1 MGIAVLG
8 PLTVDGDETG
18 LGRRD
23 RVVLAAL
30 TVRLGEPVSADR
42 LADLLWGDD
51 LPASWP
57 KLVQGCVVR
66 LRKQLGQ
73 HAIETSSLGYRLVVQ
88 REEIDAQRFA
98 LEVDRARKLLTAGEA
113 ERARTVLIQALALW
127 RGSPL
132 VELDGWDTG
141 RIEAVRLEELRHSAE
156 ELYVEASLRAG
167 LHDHV
172 LAKAAALVAEEP
184 LRERRWALL
193 ATAQYQNG
201 RQGEA
206 LATLRR
212 LRSVLDRD
220 LGLVAGQDITAL
232 EEAILRQDPS
242 LVAASALPEP
252 SATCPY
258 QGLTPFDVED
268 ADRFFGRDAE
278 VRDCLRRLADE
289 PVLAVVGPSG
299 SGKSSLVRAG
309 VAAAMRR
316 DGLRVVVVT
325 PGRHPLEAL
334 TALPSRGTPPT
345 LVVDQCEEVFSLCDN
360 EVERAQFLDALARHA
375 QVAPLVVS
383 LRADRLADVA
393 SHAGFARLVERG
405 LHLIAAM
412 DECALREAIDGPAQ
426 AASLV
431 LEPGLADL
439 LIGEVIGQSGALPLL
454 SHALAETWQRRE
466 GRTLTVAGYQASGG
480 IKRAVAQT
488 AEAVYGQL
496 TPEEQALLREV
507 LLRLVT
513 PGPDGEAVRTRLPRR
528 QVVPDPAYD
537 DLVDLLVG
545 SRLVTSDGD
554 MVELAHESLA
564 RAWPRLREWLADD
577 VEGQQ
582 TLHHLAGAAESWH
595 SLGRPDSELYRGV
608 RLAKVLEWRERG
620 ASSLTENE
628 RAFVD
633 ESKRLSEV
641 ELRSAERRA
650 REQSR
655 TNRRLRGLL
664 VAAVLLLV
672 GALVAG
678 FVAVRQGDRAAR
690 EALAADAGRAGA
702 QALVVND
709 IDRSLLLAAAGVRLE
724 QTPESRANLFAA
736 IDKRRQLVHSFP
748 VAEGAVTGLDASP
761 DGRAVALYGADHA
774 VRLYDASTGALRAV
788 RAPDTPVGLVSNLV
802 RGRVAFSPDGTQV
815 AVGAPPF
822 DPEPVQLLDA
832 QTLQPGSAHL
842 PGLPTLPAHTGV
854 VGYSRDG
861 RFLFAAIY
869 IYKDRLDAAFSGGR
883 LLVWD
888 VSSPDRPVLR
898 FDEFRAGNEINQ
910 LAGALSPDGSRLYT
924 SNPLTAY
931 DVRSGR
937 VLYRRPAMTF
947 HDLSLSPDGSQ
958 LALTSTLDWE
968 TDEDTDDVRIV
979 DVATGETRRVL
990 EGHTDAVTAA
1000 RFSPDGET
1008 LVSVGNDFQANLW
1021 DVDRGRVVDTMQ
1033 LDDFGTATVGYSA
1046 DGALLYSAAGD
1057 GTLRS
1062 WDLTGRGRYIEQ
1074 LAAPAAFIYG
1084 CTYAAPGGR
1093 TVWQFGDA
1101 GIRFIDVAT
1110 GRKTEFVG
1118 LDPEGSKNDTCG
1130 AWHPSGERLA
1140 MPRGRAVTVWDAR
1153 DGHLVDRNRVSE
1165 ANLMDLDYSTD
1176 GSRIVV
1182 TDDDGRVAMV
1192 DADSLEVTGRK
1203 VRSDRPVR
1211 WLSASPDNRHAFLVT
1226 GGEFIADGAFVT
1238 PSDYWSLVDLE
1249 QGTVVREGRL
1259 PTADTIQPWYSPD
1272 GRLVAVGNM
1281 AGEVLLFDTET
1292 GEVVQ
1297 PPIDVHKGFVQYVAW
1312 STDGARFASSGFDG
1326 SVALFD
1332 GTTGAHLGSVT
1343 TPSRAMV
1350 GSEFLPDGHRL
1361 LIASNDQGIYLWD
1374 TRVDAALAVACRMAG
1389 RDLTAAEWRES
1400 FGDRPYEP
1408 TCPAG
1413 P

>member
-1 MGIAVLG
+1 
-8 PLTVDGDETG
+8 
-18 LGRRD
+18 
-23 RVVLAAL
+23 L
-30 TVRLGEPVSADR
+30 TVRPGDPVSADR
-42 LADLLWGDD
+42 LADLLWGDG

-88 REEIDAQRFA
+88 RDEIDAQRFT
-98 LEVDRARKLLTAGEA
+98 LEVDRARELLAAGEA
-113 ERARTVLIQALALW
+113 ERARSVLTHALALW
-127 RGSPL
+127 RGSAL
-132 VELDGWDTG
+132 VELDGWDPG
-141 RIEAVRLEELRHSAE
+141 RIEAARLEELRHTAE

-172 LAKAAALVAEEP
+172 LAKAAALVSEEP

-220 LGLVAGQDITAL
+220 LGLDAGQDIKAL

-242 LVAASALPEP
+242 LVAARALPEP

-258 QGLTPFDVED
+258 QGLTRYDVED

-278 VRDCLRRLADE
+278 VRDCLRRLADA

-309 VAAAMRR
+309 VAAALGR
-316 DGLRVVVVT
+316 DGHPAVVVT

-345 LVVDQCEEVFSLCDN
+345 LVVDQCEEVFSLCDSA
-360 EVERAQFLDALARHA
+360 VEREQFLTALVGHA

-383 LRADRLADVA
+383 LRADHLGDVA
-393 SHAGFARLVERG
+393 SHPGFARLLEQG

-412 DECALREAIDGPAQ
+412 DETALREAIDGPAQ

-439 LIGEVIGQSGALPLL
+439 LIGEVVGQSGALPLL

-480 IKRAVAQT
+480 IKGAVAQT

-507 LLRLVT
+507 LLRLVM
-513 PGPDGEAVRTRLPRR
+513 PGPDGVAVRTRLPRR
-528 QVVPDPAYD
+528 QVVPDPGYD
-537 DLVDLLVG
+537 ALVDLLVG
-545 SRLVTSDGD
+545 SRLVTSDGER
-554 MVELAHESLA
+554 VELAHESLA
-564 RAWPRLREWLADD
+564 RAWPRLRDWLAED

-582 TLHHLAGAAESWH
+582 TLHHLATAADSWH
-595 SLGRPDSELYRGV
+595 GLGRPDSELYRGV
-608 RLAKVLEWRERG
+608 RLAKVLEWRERETP
-620 ASSLTENE
+620 SLTENE

-664 VAAVLLLV
+664 VTAVLLLV

-678 FVAVRQGDRAAR
+678 FVAVRQADRAAR

-709 IDRSLLLAAAGVRLE
+709 IDTSLLLAAAGVRLDP
-724 QTPESRANLFAA
+724 TPESRANLFAA
-736 IDKRRQLVHSFP
+736 IDKRRQLVHSVP
-748 VAEGAVTGLDASP
+748 VADGVVTGLDASP
-761 DGRAVALYGADHA
+761 RGSSVALYGADHA
-774 VRLYDASTGALRAV
+774 VRLYDARTGALRAV

-802 RGRVAFSPDGTQV
+802 RGPFAFSPDGSTL
-815 AVGAPPF
+815 AVGTPPF
-822 DPEPVQLLDA
+822 DPEPVRLLDA
-832 QTLQPGSAHL
+832 ETLRPTPVHL

-869 IYKDRLDAAFSGGR
+869 IYKDGPDAAFSGGR

-888 VSSPDRPVLR
+888 VSSPDGPVLR
-898 FDEFRAGNEINQ
+898 FDEHRAGDEINQ

-931 DVRSGR
+931 DVGSGR

-947 HDLSLSPDGSQ
+947 HDLSLSPDGSK

-979 DVATGETRRVL
+979 DARTGETRRVL

-1000 RFSPDGET
+1000 RFSPDGDT
-1008 LVSVGNDFQANLW
+1008 LVSVGNDFHANLW
-1021 DVDRGRVVDTMQ
+1021 DVETGQVVDTMQ
-1033 LDDFGTATVGYSA
+1033 LDDFGTATVGFSR

-1057 GTLRS
+1057 GTMRS

-1074 LAAPAAFIYG
+1074 LAAPAAFIWG

-1093 TVWQFGDA
+1093 TVWQLGDA

-1110 GRKTEFVG
+1110 GRKTDFVG
-1118 LDPEGSKNDTCG
+1118 LDLEGSDTCG

-1140 MPRGRAVTVWDAR
+1140 MPVGRAVTVWDAR
-1153 DGHLVDRNRVSE
+1153 DGHLIDRNRVSG

-1182 TDDDGRVAMV
+1182 TDDNGRVAMV

-1203 VRSDRPVR
+1203 VRPDRPVR

-1226 GGEFIADGAFVT
+1226 GGEFLADGAFVT
-1238 PSDYWSLVDLE
+1238 PSDYWSIVDLE
-1249 QGTVVREGRL
+1249 KGTVVSEGRL
-1259 PTADTIQPWYSPD
+1259 PMADTIQPWYSPD
-1272 GRLVAVGNM
+1272 GRHVAVGSA

-1312 STDGARFASSGFDG
+1312 STDSARFASSGLDG

-1343 TPSRAMV
+1343 TPSQAMV

-1374 TRVDAALAVACRMAG
+1374 TRVDAALSAACRMAG

-1408 TCPAG
+1408 TC
-1413 P
+1413 